1 MQQKT
6 CIYKVSSRWSKSHPE
21 WQTASGM
28 FFLTETV
35 DEAGSVIGSKFEEHQ
50 RRNGDE
56 PGSDSSPFCCFS
68 NGSTL
73 LLIHS
78 GGTAVSG
85 VHPVERVPQV
95 SFLTILSIVGAE
107 GWAINR
113 DSG

>member
-1 MQQKT
+1 MNQEV
-6 CIYKVSSRWSKSHPE
+6 IHRR
-21 WQTASGM
+21 
-28 FFLTETV
+28 
-35 DEAGSVIGSKFEEHQ
+35 SVV
-50 RRNGDE
+50 
-56 PGSDSSPFCCFS
+56 FS

-85 VHPVERVPQV
+85 VHPVKRVPQV

-113 DSG
+113 DSGLICRRPLELLNPHDRNFQGRGESESRRSLSCTVRL

>member
-1 MQQKT
+1 MNQEV
-6 CIYKVSSRWSKSHPE
+6 IHRR
-21 WQTASGM
+21 
-28 FFLTETV
+28 
-35 DEAGSVIGSKFEEHQ
+35 SVV
-50 RRNGDE
+50 
-56 PGSDSSPFCCFS
+56 FS

-113 DSG
+113 DSA

>member
-1 MQQKT
+1 MRR
-6 CIYKVSSRWSKSHPE
+6 IRE
-21 WQTASGM
+21 NRG
-28 FFLTETV
+28 E
-35 DEAGSVIGSKFEEHQ
+35 DEKGEFRRYQ

-113 DSG
+113 DSGLICRRPLELLNPHDRNFQGR

>member
-1 MQQKT
+1 MVDQAT
-6 CIYKVSSRWSKSHPE
+6 
-21 WQTASGM
+21 SG
-28 FFLTETV
+28 FA
-35 DEAGSVIGSKFEEHQ
+35 DHSVIVLRLRKSTTRSAGEDEFPGHQ

-56 PGSDSSPFCCFS
+56 SGSDSSPFCCFS